1 MDIKIRRKG
10 KGNARFFNAYIL
22 FKILDQLLSVNIKD
36 IDRFP
41 QAAFFQDFFPRD
53 IGGPYDA
60 DFPNMKTRTM
70 DQEPKESKGNQ
81 EGKER
86 AAVDSE
92 LALLAVGG
100 YERKSWQVNP
110 YFNKREDFVGSGLPS
125 FLVCR
130 LDGLTPDTCMRL
142 VAEPANVEKKGLWG
156 WAVVDRGGPY
166 AQGDRWLDDVF
177 ERVREAGIPAYL
189 DDWPQTLPEKFP
201 LSRDTAL
208 YCGWYA
214 GNANGPFSDPSF
226 RFRPGAIAM
235 HLHSFSAADFKV
247 PGRGWSSALLEK
259 GAAVTVGNVYE
270 PFLGACHRF
279 DIFVDRLLDGYTVA
293 EASWMSMPVLSW
305 QGLVFGDPLYRPYA
319 RMKDMDVEP
328 TEEDRYFQG
337 WWASSVQFGDR
348 WKDRSARLMESARKA
363 PFSCLYEALA
373 LECLYR
379 KEPARAGELLSSA
392 LDGAA
397 DARTRARLLL
407 EILMAERARGGNKAF
422 LQRADGIRGLMSSS
436 AFLPALEEWLARV
449 APPPDPPEK

>member
-1 MDIKIRRKG
+1 
-10 KGNARFFNAYIL
+10 
-22 FKILDQLLSVNIKD
+22 
-36 IDRFP
+36 
-41 QAAFFQDFFPRD
+41 
-53 IGGPYDA
+53 
-60 DFPNMKTRTM
+60 
-70 DQEPKESKGNQ
+70 
-81 EGKER
+81 
-86 AAVDSE
+86 
-92 LALLAVGG
+92 
-100 YERKSWQVNP
+100 
-110 YFNKREDFVGSGLPS
+110 
-125 FLVCR
+125 
-130 LDGLTPDTCMRL
+130 
-142 VAEPANVEKKGLWG
+142 
-156 WAVVDRGGPY
+156 
-166 AQGDRWLDDVF
+166 
-177 ERVREAGIPAYL
+177 
-189 DDWPQTLPEKFP
+189 
-201 LSRDTAL
+201 
-208 YCGWYA
+208 
-214 GNANGPFSDPSF
+214 
-226 RFRPGAIAM
+226 M

-407 EILMAERARGGNKAF
+407 EILMAERARGGTRLFCSGRTASGASCLPPLFFRRWRNGLPGWLRRRTRRKNKLRTYGKF
-422 LQRADGIRGLMSSS
+422 GLPFRGL
-436 AFLPALEEWLARV
+436 WLIFCV
-449 APPPDPPEK
+449 P